1 MSPDGTFGLSAVPVI
16 VAALALIAVT
26 VGISLRLGIGVERS
40 ILWAAVRAT
49 VQLIAVGLL
58 FTLIFESSLAELWAW
73 LWVAVMVGIA
83 TYVVRRRAPRMAGVT
98 WPAFLAVAGSAVL
111 SILVIFGFGVLELDP
126 VRLVVIVGITLG
138 NSLGSAVGGVVQT
151 VAFVRD
157 RPGEIE
163 ALLALGGLREH
174 VVRYVAPQAS
184 RLALV
189 NQIERT
195 KVVGLIALPG
205 AMTGLLL
212 AGVDPFDAVILQLL
226 VMLIVLGSVGV
237 SVLATVLSMA
247 SRAISPELTLASWAR
262 TSEDAAA

>member
-1 MSPDGTFGLSAVPVI
+1 MSPDGTFGLSALPVLLS
-16 VAALALIAVT
+16 ALALIAVA
-26 VGISLRLGIGVERS
+26 VAISLRLQLRVERS
-40 ILWAAVRAT
+40 ILWAATRAT

-58 FTLIFESSLAELWAW
+58 FTIIFESSLAELWAW
-73 LWVAVMVGIA
+73 LWVAVMVAIA
-83 TYVVRRRAPRMAGVT
+83 TFVVRRRAPKMAGVSF
-98 WPAFLAVAGSAVL
+98 PAFLAVAGSALL
-111 SILVIFGFGVLELDP
+111 SVIVIFGFGVLEFEP

-151 VAFVRD
+151 VAIVRD
-157 RPGEIE
+157 RPGEVE
-163 ALLALGGLREH
+163 ALLALGAQREH

-184 RLALV
+184 KLALV

-237 SVLATVLSMA
+237 SVLATVLAMA
-247 SRAISPELTLASWAR
+247 SRAVTPELTLADWA
-262 TSEDAAA
+262 SNPEAASA